1 MLGASLGSLGMWI
14 FGPVYIDLYG
24 EYKTKWHILKQFKTN
39 ISHLDFLPRNSNSGE
54 TLKQEKRM
62 NFEPNK
68 SILSV
73 VVGESGIGKTTE
85 ICQYVEELRKAELP
99 VIYVSLEKNTNFKF
113 EDFMKEIFGTS
124 DRRIIIE
131 TIENNYTKKG
141 IVPTLIIDNI
151 HYAVINEKIDTGLLT
166 FLNGQFYQG
175 LKMAIIMLAS
185 VNGAAYEID
194 NCKFTFFFPFL

>member
-1 MLGASLGSLGMWI
+1 MGSIGMWLL
-14 FGPVYIDLYG
+14 GPPYTDWYE
-24 EYKTKWHILKQFKTN
+24 EYKTKQHILKQFKTN

-99 VIYVSLEKNTNFKF
+99 VIYVSLKKKLNFKF
-113 EDFMKEIFGTS
+113 KDFMKEIFGTS
-124 DRRIIIE
+124 DERIIIE
-131 TIENNYTKKG
+131 TIRNNYTKKG

-175 LKMAIIMLAS
+175 QKMAIIMLAS